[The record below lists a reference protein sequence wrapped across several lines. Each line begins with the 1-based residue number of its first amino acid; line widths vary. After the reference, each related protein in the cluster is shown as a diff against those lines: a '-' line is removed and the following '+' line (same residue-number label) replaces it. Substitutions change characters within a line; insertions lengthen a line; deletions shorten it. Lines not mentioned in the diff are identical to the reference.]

1 MPFKIQTV
9 FKLLLPF
16 ALLVASVAGA
26 QTQRA
31 GTFKSVQGEVSISQA
46 STQRVAG
53 VEGAVQQADRIV
65 TGRNSSATFMLKD
78 GTVVSVGPNSTLDLA
93 KIQFDPVV
101 QDGSVA
107 LSLLQGTIRV
117 VTGWLA
123 KIHPENVQ
131 VMTPTSVVGVR
142 GTDFIVEVP

>member
-1 MPFKIQTV
+1 MFFKTLC
-9 FKLLLPF
+9 KLLLP
-16 ALLVASVAGA
+16 LLLAQHVAA

-46 STQRVAG
+46 DTQRAAAA
-53 VEGAVQQADRIV
+53 VEGALQQSDRIV
-65 TGRNSSATFMLKD
+65 TGQLASATFMLRD
-78 GTVVSVGPNSTLDLA
+78 GTVVSMGPNSTLDLA
-93 KIQFDPVV
+93 KIQFDPVA
-101 QDGSVA
+101 QEGGVA
-107 LSLLQGTIRV
+107 LSLLRGTIRV

-123 KIHPENVQ
+123 KIHPESVQ